1 MEIVKQNES
10 YQISETRENGQHMIG
25 TVSKDVNGVLSI
37 NFNLLT
43 AGELS
48 DEHIGDANYYMAEG
62 TSHVSIN
69 FSVAESNRDDFMTYM
84 DTVFDTVLNFFQ
96 TEDK

>member
-1 MEIVKQNES
+1 
-10 YQISETRENGQHMIG
+10 MIG
-25 TVSKDVNGVLSI
+25 TVSKDVNGVLNI

-62 TSHVSIN
+62 ASNVSIN
-69 FSVAESNRDDFMTYM
+69 FSVAEPNRDDFMTYM
-84 DTVFDTVLNFFQ
+84 DTVFDTVLNFF
-96 TEDK
+96 

>member
-1 MEIVKQNES
+1 
-10 YQISETRENGQHMIG
+10 MIG

-62 TSHVSIN
+62 ASMCLLTLALQNLI
-69 FSVAESNRDDFMTYM
+69 EMT
-84 DTVFDTVLNFFQ
+84 L
-96 TEDK
+96 